1 MKEKI
6 LSIFIDESG
15 DFGTYEAHNPF
26 YVVSMVIHDQ
36 SIDINKTIDSF
47 KSHIANIG
55 YPNLTFHAGPLI
67 RRDGDNYFLLERN
80 ERKKLFTALFHLA
93 KKLPIDYLSTC
104 IKKEKTDDEMT
115 ISNNLSKGISKTL
128 RSNYNYINDFDKII
142 IYYDNGQVQ
151 LTRIIGAIFTALF
164 RNVEYRKVKP
174 DNYVLFQ
181 IADLFCTLELINEKS
196 HSIGISK
203 SEHDF
208 FGPASQFRKDYYND
222 LRDKKLKIK

>member
-6 LSIFIDESG
+6 LSIFVDESG
-15 DFGTYEAHNPF
+15 DFGTYEAHNPY
-26 YVVSMVIHDQ
+26 YVVSMVFHNQ
-36 SIDINKTIDSF
+36 SININKTIEAF

-67 RRDGDNYFLLERN
+67 RRDEENYYLLERS
-80 ERKKLFTALFHLA
+80 ERRKLFTSLFHLV
-93 KKLPIDYLSTC
+93 KKLPINYLSACVT
-104 IKKEKTDDEMT
+104 KRKDDDEMT
-115 ISNNLSKGISKTL
+115 FSNNLSKGISNVL
-128 RSNYNYINDFDKII
+128 RANYDYISGFDKII

-164 RNVEYRKVKP
+164 NNVEYRKIKP

-181 IADLFCTLELINEKS
+181 IADLCCTLELINEKS

-208 FGPASQFRKDYYND
+208 FGPASQFRKDYYKD
-222 LRDKKLKIK
+222 LREKSLKNK

>member
-1 MKEKI
+1 MKEKT

-15 DFGTYEAHNPF
+15 DFGTYESHNPF

-36 SIDINKTIDSF
+36 SININDTIESF
-47 KSHIANIG
+47 KFHIANIG

-67 RRDGDNYFLLERN
+67 RRDGDNYFLLDRS
-80 ERKKLFTALFHLA
+80 ERKKLFTSLFHLA
-93 KKLPIDYLSTC
+93 KKLPITYLSTC
-104 IKKEKTDDEMT
+104 IKKDKNDDEMT
-115 ISNNLSKGISKTL
+115 ISNNLSKGIANTL
-128 RSNYNYINDFDKII
+128 RLNFNYINNFNRII

-164 RNVEYRKVKP
+164 NNVEYRKVKP
-174 DNYVLFQ
+174 DNYILFQ
-181 IADLFCTLELINEKS
+181 IDDLFCTLELINEKS

-208 FGPASQFRKDYYND
+208 FGPASKFRKDYYND
-222 LRDKKLKIK
+222 LLNKKFKS

>member
-1 MKEKI
+1 MNKKT

-15 DFGTYEAHNPF
+15 DFGTYESHNPF

-36 SIDINKTIDSF
+36 SVNINKTIESF
-47 KSHIANIG
+47 KSHIANLG
-55 YPNLTFHAGPLI
+55 YSNITFHAGPLI
-67 RRDGDNYFLLERN
+67 RKEDNFRLVERI
-80 ERKKLFTALFHLA
+80 ERKKLFTALFYLA
-93 KKLPIDYLSTC
+93 KKLPINYLSTC
-104 IKKEKTDDEMT
+104 IRKNKNDDEMA
-115 ISNNLSKGISKTL
+115 ISNNLSKGISNTL
-128 RSNYNYINDFDKII
+128 RSNYDYMNSFNKII

-164 RNVEYRKVKP
+164 TNVEYRRVKP

-222 LRDKKLKIK
+222 LRDKKLKI